1 MGIHDAYLGTDKGKH
16 KISHKYTSQ
25 IINMSTPAKTS
36 SSQSSMNG
44 VEHKPNGYHFREAT
58 SKAIAIDTGT
68 AYVLPVRPILSQLPG
83 GFYYPTFDRNVDAF
97 ALKMVSNPL
106 RKMDV
111 VPTQA
116 DRDFMRMGAEKA
128 MNHIFRFGGNNELD
142 DSNLKNF
149 EAATRT
155 QREKYFPL
163 ENYHPG
169 LKSAIDNIQRFTAG
183 EELYSSKGL
192 NYKRSVLLFGDPGT
206 GKSRLIY
213 EVCNDLIASHEAIVI
228 KIDTDNDLDV
238 FFDNGVIPI
247 SQMLG
252 DRMKIILIEELS
264 QLCSGYRD
272 LVKLLHLLDSF
283 ILNDNV
289 LFLMSTNYP
298 DRIPSNV
305 IDRPSRVDFIAKVN
319 CSDFDPAMVTPWY
332 QHLMG
337 RDLESTEADRVWME
351 AKLSPAYLKELFMYA
366 EINSCSLSE
375 SWNVIQERRTL
386 IENNFAEAERR
397 VGF

>member
-1 MGIHDAYLGTDKGKH
+1 TDSDMDTLFDSGI
-16 KISHKYTSQ
+16 
-25 IINMSTPAKTS
+25 
-36 SSQSSMNG
+36 
-44 VEHKPNGYHFREAT
+44 
-58 SKAIAIDTGT
+58 
-68 AYVLPVRPILSQLPG
+68 
-83 GFYYPTFDRNVDAF
+83 
-97 ALKMVSNPL
+97 
-106 RKMDV
+106 
-111 VPTQA
+111 
-116 DRDFMRMGAEKA
+116 
-128 MNHIFRFGGNNELD
+128 
-142 DSNLKNF
+142 
-149 EAATRT
+149 
-155 QREKYFPL
+155 
-163 ENYHPG
+163 
-169 LKSAIDNIQRFTAG
+169 
-183 EELYSSKGL
+183 
-192 NYKRSVLLFGDPGT
+192 
-206 GKSRLIY
+206 
-213 EVCNDLIASHEAIVI
+213 
-228 KIDTDNDLDV
+228 
-238 FFDNGVIPI
+238 IPI
-247 SQMLG
+247 SQLLG

-305 IDRPSRVDFIAKVN
+305 SDRPSRVDFIAKVN
-319 CSDFDPAMVTPWY
+319 CSDFDPAMVAPWY
-332 QHLMG
+332 QHLMD